1 MQCCTVGYAEVAG
14 VRASGEGVSVVDR
27 CAFDSNGRA
36 VMFSGEAKF
45 LSRNSSFSN
54 RLLKSPRLELFDNVD
69 IHHEPETCC
78 IYVTFIYACKSCICF
93 SAYMGEGPKDSPPRA
108 PPRLLAARRRH
119 SILLEGHKR
128 ATRTPRP
135 LVVTP
140 SSR

>member
-54 RLLKSPRLELFDNVD
+54 RLLKPPRLELFDNAD
-69 IHHEPETCC
+69 IHHELETYY
-78 IYVTFIYACKSCICF
+78 IYLIFIYACKSCLFF
-93 SAYMGEGPKDSPPRA
+93 SVCVGEGSENNPPRA